1 MLPELIQK
9 ASLFSLLHRI
19 DKDLAKQ
26 HQQHGCPYCGG
37 PLHQANY
44 MRKPRGGPD
53 GIAEDCFLCL
63 SLCCAREGC
72 RRRSLPPSTRF
83 MGRRVYWGCVV
94 LVAMTLRQG
103 RPDGMSANKLKKLFG
118 VTRLT
123 IKRWV
128 AYFRD
133 VFPLSVGWRRLR
145 GRVSSSVRDND
156 LPGAL
161 LGFFVLNSESADK
174 GLTAC
179 LHFLASAWNPI

>member
-1 MLPELIQK
+1 MLIELVQK
-9 ASLFSLLHRI
+9 ANLFSLLHRI
-19 DKDLAKQ
+19 DMDLARRHRQ
-26 HQQHGCPYCGG
+26 RGCPYCGG

-53 GIAEDCFLCL
+53 DIPEDFLLRL
-63 SLCCAREGC
+63 SLCCGREEC
-72 RRRSLPPSTRF
+72 RRRSLPPSTLF

-94 LVAMTLRQG
+94 LLVMTLRQN

-123 IKRWV
+123 IKRWI

-133 VFPLSVGWRRLR
+133 VFPFSARWQRLR
-145 GRVSSSVRDND
+145 GRVSTSVSNSE

-161 LGFFVLNSESADK
+161 LRFFLLNRESSEK

-179 LHFLASAWNPI
+179 LHFLATA

>member
-1 MLPELIQK
+1 MLPELIRK
-9 ASLFSLLHRI
+9 ASLFSLLHHI
-19 DKDLAKQ
+19 DVDLAGQ
-26 HQQHGCPYCGG
+26 HRQGGCCYCGG

-53 GIAEDCFLCL
+53 GIPEEFQLRL
-63 SLCCAREGC
+63 SLCCGWEGC
-72 RRRSLPPSTRF
+72 RRRSLPPSVRF
-83 MGRRVYWGCVV
+83 MGRRVYWGCVI
-94 LVAMTLRQG
+94 LVVMTLRQG

-133 VFPLSVGWRRLR
+133 IFPFSARWQRLR
-145 GRVSSSVRDND
+145 GRVSSSVRDSH

-161 LGFFVLNSESADK
+161 VRFFLLNSESAEE

-179 LHFLASAWNPI
+179 LHFLATA

>member
-1 MLPELIQK
+1 MLPELLQK

-19 DKDLAKQ
+19 DMDLGRQ
-26 HQQHGCPYCGG
+26 HQQGGCAYCNG

-53 GIAEDCFLCL
+53 GIPEECCLRL
-63 SLCCAREGC
+63 SLCCGRQGC
-72 RRRSLPPSTRF
+72 RRRSLPPSVRF
-83 MGRRVYWGCVV
+83 MGQRVYWGCVI
-94 LVAMTLRQG
+94 LVVMTLRQG

-133 VFPLSVGWRRLR
+133 VFPSTARWQRLR
-145 GRVSSSVRDND
+145 GRVSASVRDSD

-161 LGFFVLNSESADK
+161 VRFFLLTSESAQK
-174 GLTAC
+174 GLIAC
-179 LHFLASAWNPI
+179 LQFLAPT

>member
-19 DKDLAKQ
+19 DMDLVRH
-26 HQQHGCPYCGG
+26 HQQGGCSYCSG

-53 GIAEDCFLCL
+53 GIPEECLLRL
-63 SLCCAREGC
+63 SLCCGREGC
-72 RRRSLPPSTRF
+72 RRRSLPPSVRF
-83 MGRRVYWGCVV
+83 MGQRVYWGCVI
-94 LVAMTLRQG
+94 LVVMTLRQG

-133 VFPLSVGWRRLR
+133 VFPISARWQRLR
-145 GRVSSSVRDND
+145 GRVSSSVRDSD

-161 LGFFVLNSESADK
+161 VKFFLLTSESPDK

-179 LHFLASAWNPI
+179 LHFLATA

>member
-1 MLPELIQK
+1 MLPEFIQK

-19 DKDLAKQ
+19 DRDLAKQ
-26 HQQHGCPYCGG
+26 RQECGCPYCGG

-44 MRKPRGGPD
+44 MRKPRGGPE
-53 GIAEDCFLCL
+53 GIPEDCLLRL
-63 SLCCAREGC
+63 SLCCGREDC

-83 MGRRVYWGCVV
+83 MGRRVYWGCVI
-94 LVAMTLRQG
+94 LVVMTLRQG
-103 RPDGMSANKLKKLFG
+103 RPDGMSANKLKELFG
-118 VTRLT
+118 VNRLT

-133 VFPLSVGWRRLR
+133 IFPFSAQWHRLR
-145 GRVSSSVRDND
+145 GRVSPSVRDND

-161 LGFFVLNSESADK
+161 VRFFVLNTESPEK

-179 LHFLASAWNPI
+179 LHFLASA